1 MHTAIQLMCADV
13 ACRKARVMKM
23 SCGLCMQSIYG
34 ADAVQK
40 TGAMLWKTGDVE
52 VLQQTG
58 GVDVLLKT

>member
-1 MHTAIQLMCADV
+1 
-13 ACRKARVMKM
+13 MKM